1 MTAVTLTRNQKHRDG
16 GFTMVELVAG
26 IAALAIVSLLVMSS
40 ALNAQRVAEGAK
52 ANSDLIGDVRLA
64 MERLVR
70 ELRQA
75 GTIDDVTL
83 PAGPADP
90 TAITFW
96 ADFDNDGA
104 RDTDAADPEVLT
116 YRFIPGTAVLTL
128 TVDDAD
134 GEAVTTP
141 ILAEDVTTFG
151 LELLS
156 SQWQY
161 DRDGDGRVTWAE
173 LDATAAPV
181 GNQNG
186 RPDGAELTRID
197 SVAISVNVAR
207 GATNQSYST
216 HVDFRNRH

>member
-1 MTAVTLTRNQKHRDG
+1 MSPPRQRDRDA
-16 GFTMVELVAG
+16 GFTMVELMIGLVLT
-26 IAALAIVSLLVMSS
+26 ALLGVVVMSS
-40 ALNAQRVAEGAK
+40 ALGAQRTTENAK
-52 ANSDLIGDVRLA
+52 TNSDLMGDIRLA

-83 PAGPADP
+83 PTSTGDP

-104 RDTDAADPEVLT
+104 RDVDAADPEVLT
-116 YRFIPGTAVLTL
+116 YRYSPATGRVTL

-134 GEAVTTP
+134 GGAVTTP
-141 ILAEDVTTFG
+141 ILADDVTSFV
-151 LELLS
+151 LDLRS

-161 DRDGDGRVTWAE
+161 DRNADGLVGWAE

-186 RPDGAELTRID
+186 VPDGTELARID
-197 SVAISVNVAR
+197 SVGVTVSVRR
-207 GATNQSYST
+207 GERNQTYKT
-216 HVDFRNRH
+216 QVDFRNRHMS